1 MPIKDILYNVKWMV
15 DILITFIGLLATAFT
30 VASTVPQIR
39 KALKTKD
46 TDDVS
51 IRFLIVLIVGLSLW
65 VVYGIGRAD
74 VVIAIGNSVGASL
87 NIWMLVLK
95 VKYSREPLVEE

>member
-1 MPIKDILYNVKWMV
+1 MV
-15 DILITFIGLLATAFT
+15 DVLLTFIGLLATVFS
-30 VASTVPQIR
+30 VASTVPQIK

-51 IRFLIVLIVGLSLW
+51 IRFLVVLIIGLSLW
-65 VVYGIGRAD
+65 AIYGLGRKD
-74 VVIAIGNSVGASL
+74 VVIIIGNAIGVSL

-95 VKYSREPLVEE
+95 IKYSRQPLNEG

>member
-1 MPIKDILYNVKWMV
+1 MA
-15 DILITFIGLLATAFT
+15 DILITVIGLLATAFT
-30 VASTVPQIR
+30 VASTVPQIK

-74 VVIAIGNSVGASL
+74 MIIVIGNSIGASL
-87 NIWMLVLK
+87 NIWMLALK

>member
-1 MPIKDILYNVKWMV
+1 MP

-30 VASTVPQIR
+30 VASTLPQIK

-46 TDDVS
+46 TEDVS
-51 IRFLIVLIVGLSLW
+51 IRFLLVLISGLSLW
-65 VVYGIGRAD
+65 VIYGIGRAD
-74 VVIAIGNSVGASL
+74 FVIVIGNSIGASL

-95 VKYSREPLVEE
+95 VKYSREPLEEQ

>member
-1 MPIKDILYNVKWMV
+1 MADIL
-15 DILITFIGLLATAFT
+15 LTLIGLMATAFS

-46 TDDVS
+46 TEDVS
-51 IRFLIVLIVGLSLW
+51 IRFLVVLIVGLFLW
-65 VVYGIGRAD
+65 AIYGIGRAD
-74 VVIAIGNSVGASL
+74 IIIVIGNSIGVSL

-95 VKYSREPLVEE
+95 IRYSREPLEEE